1 MVTDGMMEDR
11 LFSFLLAL
19 VAVLQITSKGQMS
32 AESVIVIHFF
42 QNIKLYFCI
51 EYLKYV

>member
-1 MVTDGMMEDR
+1 MIVSRMVTDGMMEDR

-42 QNIKLYFCI
+42 KISNCI
-51 EYLKYV
+51 FV